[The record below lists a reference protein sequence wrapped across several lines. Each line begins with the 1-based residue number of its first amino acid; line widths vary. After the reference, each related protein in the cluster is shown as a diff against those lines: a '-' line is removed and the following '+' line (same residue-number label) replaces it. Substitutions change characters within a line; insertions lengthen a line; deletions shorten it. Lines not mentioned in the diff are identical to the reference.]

1 MLLSTSLI
9 MFTIVQERAQ
19 ETDKT
24 YAEQQAEENAELLET
39 YQPKTIAVPTSI
51 HMVDPD
57 PEDVK
62 EMQTMMSLQIYVK
75 DQDNKLLVQL
85 GDESDPWMCDVTVMA
100 GPGAVMGTTS
110 VPFVGGLATF
120 DQLFVDSMGE
130 DYQLEFSI
138 SYPATS
144 INATQSNVFSVGR
157 RPLGLKINKF
167 NILQPQNTSFAVN
180 ASIWDMAL
188 DLEATADV
196 LVDDFECTASFNNGN
211 FSGTTMV
218 TVMAGDSLV
227 MFDDLIIENMSL
239 NNKMTIDCFGN
250 ATSTSL
256 LATSDMFHVY
266 DAPKT
271 GLKTVTD
278 TAFTYEGKL
287 GNVQSLIEAFD
298 SSMGSISCTGCPKGN
313 DPHESSAVLKIS
325 VSGLLPGSSGD
336 TVDISKFKDSWS
348 PI

>member
-1 MLLSTSLI
+1 
-9 MFTIVQERAQ
+9 
-19 ETDKT
+19 
-24 YAEQQAEENAELLET
+24 
-39 YQPKTIAVPTSI
+39 
-51 HMVDPD
+51 
-57 PEDVK
+57 
-62 EMQTMMSLQIYVK
+62 
-75 DQDNKLLVQL
+75 
-85 GDESDPWMCDVTVMA
+85 
-100 GPGAVMGTTS
+100 
-110 VPFVGGLATF
+110 
-120 DQLFVDSMGE
+120 
-130 DYQLEFSI
+130 
-138 SYPATS
+138 
-144 INATQSNVFSVGR
+144 
-157 RPLGLKINKF
+157 
-167 NILQPQNTSFAVN
+167 
-180 ASIWDMAL
+180 
-188 DLEATADV
+188 
-196 LVDDFECTASFNNGN
+196 
-211 FSGTTMV
+211 
-218 TVMAGDSLV
+218 
-227 MFDDLIIENMSL
+227 MSL

-250 ATSTSL
+250 ATSTTL